1 MAAAGITVDSIQ
13 EIEGAIVAAAAVW
26 ADEQPF
32 GTAAAPKLDTLLRCL
47 RVCFRGCCAA
57 VNNTT
62 ASGMS
67 SAGMPLHACNS
78 SAMFGSRN
86 GSGSSAAAAAAA
98 AAQFYRV
105 HIAHKVR
112 VFVHM
117 YKTAHRSNTVGARAL
132 SFACVDCVLHRVDLC
147 CVYSHIAHM
156 LIKRHVLC
164 MSNHLRLIFGMNT
177 VLCNRRRL

>member
-1 MAAAGITVDSIQ
+1 LHSTDGQGEFIFQFMAAAGITVDSIQ

-57 VNNTT
+57 VNT
-62 ASGMS
+62 AGSSGMS
-67 SAGMPLHACNS
+67 SAGMPLHACNT
-78 SAMFGSRN
+78 SAMFGNRN
-86 GSGSSAAAAAAA
+86 GTGSSAAAAAAA

-112 VFVHM
+112 VYV
-117 YKTAHRSNTVGARAL
+117 RIVQQ
-132 SFACVDCVLHRVDLC
+132 
-147 CVYSHIAHM
+147 
-156 LIKRHVLC
+156 
-164 MSNHLRLIFGMNT
+164 
-177 VLCNRRRL
+177 